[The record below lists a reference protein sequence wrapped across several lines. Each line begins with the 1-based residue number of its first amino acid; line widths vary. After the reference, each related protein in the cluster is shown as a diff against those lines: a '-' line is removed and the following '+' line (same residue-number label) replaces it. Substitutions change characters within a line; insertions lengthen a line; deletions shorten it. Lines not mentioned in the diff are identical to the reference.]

1 MTAKIIA
8 KNLVWLGELW
18 GNTMTL
24 KEDKAGACPI
34 CVRYK
39 MKQEV

>member
-24 KEDKAGACPI
+24 KEDKAGAC
-34 CVRYK
+34 VRYK